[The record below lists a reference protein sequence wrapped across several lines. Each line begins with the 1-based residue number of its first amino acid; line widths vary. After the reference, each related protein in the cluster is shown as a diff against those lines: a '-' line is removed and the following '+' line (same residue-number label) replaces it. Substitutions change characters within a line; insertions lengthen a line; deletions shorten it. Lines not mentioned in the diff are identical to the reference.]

1 MSTRKSIFFLTLA
14 SAGFLSAQD
23 ITHGVHMFRPGEA
36 LTAASGSTSQAIATD
51 FLRSQATT
59 LNLRPEALDGVYL
72 YKEYQTAHNGVTHL
86 IYHQRF
92 QQMDVENAEWV
103 VNVDRDGRVI
113 NSGGLLFNPPQPGTA
128 LPEVTSAMKAVR
140 AAATAV
146 NEKAGRAFQPFQKGA
161 SFDGRTLRFEGGRF
175 TGDIPGQLLWY
186 GVRDTVRPAWK
197 FQLIDTDGISPYIAV
212 VDGAGE
218 QVLRKQ
224 SLLLGQSAAKPQ
236 GLVYELNPIPNP
248 RPGYPR
254 EGTPAF
260 ADRKIVSFS
269 GDPAASP
276 RGWMTGNE
284 TAGNNT
290 ITGANPLGISCN
302 VGFDNCPPRPKT
314 VTSDSLDFSFPLE
327 MGVGAPEPTYFAAA
341 SGTNLFYLVNR
352 AHDLFYSLGFDEAAG
367 NYQSDNFGK
376 GGVGGDPVYAY
387 SQFGVA
393 APGSPSLNNAAFSSV
408 EDDGIPGRMLMY
420 INPGI
425 GGQMPGFFTD
435 GSLDAEV
442 VFHEYTHGVSRRL
455 ARQMYLTYQGGSMGE
470 ALSDFFA
477 LEFTVAEG
485 APAGGIYPFGEY
497 LFFQI
502 GAGIRTRPY
511 STNTEIN
518 PLTYAQLGK
527 VIPQPEVHAD
537 GEIFMEALWEVRA
550 NLIQQLGEKEGRRR
564 VRLIVVD
571 GMKLA
576 PPRASMLDMR
586 DAILLADQVDFH
598 GESQKQIWAGFAKR
612 GMGVLAQ
619 TGSGDSA
626 HISANYDLPSP
637 TGSLKFYEEKYVIG
651 ETVRLVLQDA
661 NYTKPTATVQVLATS
676 GDLQQVTLR
685 KQGFVYTGAIT
696 TRYTPAARGSGFL
709 GLIPGDTITA
719 YYNDADTGQGP
730 KQVETSAATSP
741 DYAGFFAAPSFRFA
755 NEQALRLRSQLAST
769 AVPLPFEFP
778 FFEQKYSEVRVYSNG
793 ILVFGQR
800 DFTPCNDIASF
811 RLLPAVAP
819 MWMDMRTNGF
829 AQPNED
835 VYMTTGSNSVT
846 FRWAAETNPVSLFQ
860 DPDPLNFA
868 ATLFADG
875 RIVFQYGGGN
885 MNLAAGGQ
893 GGGLGC
899 PTTTVTVGLSNGHET
914 FVQLPGTHDGAGTLE
929 DAPVIIWEPP
939 YANLGG
945 PVAELELPKA
955 GENAEGIIIVQG
967 IAYDADPGARLR
979 RIDILI
985 DGRAITT
992 AAFGLPRTDYCA
1004 QNRLTQCP
1012 GVGFRRV
1019 LDPTL
1024 LNIAPGTHTIQLR
1037 ATNQRGVMYTFPE
1050 ESRTF
1055 TVAPGPANLP
1065 TGAIESPASGAE
1077 VSGAITVRGYAGAV
1091 NLLISGVDV
1100 LIDGITY
1107 GRALYGS
1114 SRADI
1119 CASFAAAGCP
1129 GIGFTFS
1136 LDTRSGSIP
1145 VSNGSHTLQI
1155 RVQDE
1160 SGRYTL
1166 LPEKPVAFTV
1176 KNDKTD
1182 PPKGVLVAPTQNQVL
1197 SGTVR
1202 ITGHAW
1208 DPDGRITSVRL
1219 LIDGFVAATVPYG
1232 KPRPDECAALPDV
1245 PACPNIGFELDF
1257 DTTRLPNGPHTIA
1270 ILVANDRNILYEFPR
1285 IVSDGINVIVKND

>member
-1 MSTRKSIFFLTLA
+1 MPTGKSILFLPLA
-14 SAGFLSAQD
+14 FTGFLSAQD
-23 ITHGVHMFRPGEA
+23 IAHPVHIFRPGEA
-36 LTAASGSTSQAIATD
+36 LTAAGAPSQTIAMD
-51 FLRSQATT
+51 FLRSQATV
-59 LNLRPEALDGVYL
+59 LNLRPEAFDGVYL
-72 YKEYQTAHNGVTHL
+72 HKEYQTAHNGVTHL
-86 IYHQRF
+86 VYRQRF
-92 QQMDVENAEWV
+92 QQIDVENAEWV

-113 NSGGLLFNPPQPGTA
+113 NSGGLLFNPPQSGA
-128 LPEVTSAMKAVR
+128 LPAAASARKAVR
-140 AAATAV
+140 AAVAAV
-146 NEKAGRAFQPFQKGA
+146 NQQAGRVFQPFEKAA
-161 SFDGRTLRFEGGRF
+161 SSDGRTLRFEGGRLAA
-175 TGDIPGQLLWY
+175 DISGQLVWY

-197 FQLIDTDGISPYIAV
+197 FELIDTGGVTPYVAI

-224 SLLLGQSAAKPQ
+224 SLLLSQSAATPR

-254 EGTPAF
+254 EGTPSF
-260 ADRKIVSFS
+260 GDRRIVSFS

-276 RGWMTGNE
+276 RGWISGAE
-284 TAGNNT
+284 TAGNNV
-290 ITGANPLGISCN
+290 IAGANPLGVSCSS
-302 VGFDNCPPRPKT
+302 GFDNCPPRPET
-314 VTSDSLDFSFPLE
+314 VKSASLDFSFPLE
-327 MGVGAPEPTYFAAA
+327 MGPGAPGPAYFAAA
-341 SGTNLFYLVNR
+341 SGVNLFYLVNR

-367 NYQSDNFGK
+367 NFQTANFAR
-376 GGVGGDPVYAY
+376 GGAGGDPVYAY

-393 APGSPSLNNAAFSSV
+393 APGSPLLNNAAFSAV

-425 GGQMPGFFTD
+425 SGQMPGFFTD

-442 VFHEYTHGVSRRL
+442 VFHEYTHGVSKRL
-455 ARQMYLTYQGGSMGE
+455 ARRMYLTYQGGSMGE

-518 PLTYAQLGK
+518 PLTFEQLGK

-537 GEIFMEALWEVRA
+537 GEIFMEALWEARA
-550 NLIQQLGEKEGRRR
+550 NLIAQLGEKEGRRR
-564 VRLIVVD
+564 IRLIVVD

-576 PPRASMLDMR
+576 PPMASMLDMR
-586 DAILLADQVDFH
+586 DAILLADQVDFR

-619 TGSGDSA
+619 TGSGDSV
-626 HISANYDLPSP
+626 HISADYGVPSP
-637 TGSLKFYEEKYVIG
+637 AGSLKFYEDKYVIG
-651 ETVRLVLQDA
+651 ETMRIVLQDA
-661 NYTKPTATVQVLATS
+661 NNTKPTATVQVLATS
-676 GDLQQVTLR
+676 GDLQQVTLH
-685 KQGFVYTGAIT
+685 KQGYVYTGAIA

-719 YYNDADTGQGP
+719 YYNDPDTGQGP
-730 KQVETSAATSP
+730 KQVETSAVTSP
-741 DYAGFFAAPSFRFA
+741 DYAAFLAAPGFRFA
-755 NEQALRLRSQLAST
+755 GEQALRLRTGFGST

-793 ILVFGQR
+793 ILLFGQR

-811 RLLPAVAP
+811 RLLPAIAP
-819 MWMDMRTNGF
+819 LWMDMRTDGF

-835 VYMTTGSNSVT
+835 VYMSAGSSSVT

-868 ATLFADG
+868 VTLHAGG

-893 GGGLGC
+893 GGSLGC
-899 PTTTVTVGLSNGHET
+899 PATTATVGISNGHET
-914 FVQLPGTHDGAGTLE
+914 FAQLPPTHDGAGTLE
-929 DAPVIIWEPP
+929 NAPSIIWEPP
-939 YANLGG
+939 YANMGG
-945 PVAELELPKA
+945 PVTELELPAA
-955 GENAEGIIIVQG
+955 GQNTEGIIIVQG

-985 DGRAITT
+985 DGRAIATS
-992 AAFGLPRTDYCA
+992 AFGLPRLDYCA
-1004 QNRLTQCP
+1004 ENHLTQCP
-1012 GVGFRRV
+1012 AVGFRRI

-1037 ATNQRGVMYTFPE
+1037 ATNQRGVMSTFPGE
-1050 ESRTF
+1050 PRAF

-1065 TGAIESPASGAE
+1065 SAVIESPADGAE
-1077 VSGAITVRGYAGAV
+1077 VSGSITLRGYAGSV
-1091 NLLISGVDV
+1091 NLLITAVDV

-1107 GRALYGS
+1107 GRAVYGT
-1114 SRADI
+1114 SRPDA
-1119 CASFAAAGCP
+1119 CAAAAAAGCP
-1129 GIGFTFS
+1129 SIGFTFN
-1136 LDTRSGSIP
+1136 LDTRGGSIP
-1145 VSNGSHTLQI
+1145 LANGAHMLQV

-1160 SGRYTL
+1160 SGRFTV
-1166 LPEKPVAFTV
+1166 LPEKPVSFTV
-1176 KNDKTD
+1176 RNDKTD
-1182 PPKGVLVAPTQNQVL
+1182 PPKGILVAPTQNQVL
-1197 SGTVR
+1197 SGIVR

-1208 DPDGRITSVRL
+1208 DPAGRVTSVRL
-1219 LIDGFVAATVPYG
+1219 LIDGFTAASIPYG

-1245 PACPNIGFELDF
+1245 PACPNIGFEIDF
-1257 DTTRLPNGPHTIA
+1257 DTARLPNGPHTIA
-1270 ILVANDRNILYEFPR
+1270 ILAANDRNILYEFPR
-1285 IVSDGINVIVKND
+1285 VVSDGINVFVKND